1 MIRLSFLLITV
12 PLLLGI
18 AYLVKKALQRSGVN
32 DMLSE
37 QNELRKQLVLVKDLN
52 VEEVKQARAEL
63 ARIKKELQ

>member
-18 AYLVKKALQRSGVN
+18 AYLVKKALQRSGTN

-37 QNELRKQLVLVKDLN
+37 QNELRKQLVLVKELN